1 MRREQGEY
9 RPQERRY
16 TGSFTVEA
24 AVLVPLLVLL
34 FLLILY
40 ELVNLGERT
49 AAECF
54 SSRLLLSAGQ
64 CGRGQND
71 YTEDEMSTR
80 ADMILDDWWFCR
92 AVTAESTRTDHFLY
106 YTDTAD
112 VSYLP
117 RFSGRGRTE
126 LVRTADHFASPAVF
140 RNRVDF
146 IWEMADRI
154 PAVRDMS
161 RRIKERLADLKRR
174 MTG

>member
-1 MRREQGEY
+1 MKRKQAENRT
-9 RPQERRY
+9 QEKRY
-16 TGSFTVEA
+16 AGSFTVEA

-34 FLLILY
+34 FLIVLY

-49 AAECF
+49 AAECIG
-54 SSRLLLSAGQ
+54 SRLLLTAGQ
-64 CGRGQND
+64 CGKSRNG
-71 YTEDEMSTR
+71 YTEDEMDVR
-80 ADMILDDWWFCR
+80 EEMVLNDWWFCR
-92 AVTAESTRTDHFLY
+92 SAAAGSIRTNHFLY
-106 YTDTAD
+106 YTDTAE

-126 LVRTADHFASPAVF
+126 LVRKADHFVSPAVF

-146 IWEMADRI
+146 IWDTADRI

-161 RRIKERLADLKRR
+161 RKIKERLADLKRR